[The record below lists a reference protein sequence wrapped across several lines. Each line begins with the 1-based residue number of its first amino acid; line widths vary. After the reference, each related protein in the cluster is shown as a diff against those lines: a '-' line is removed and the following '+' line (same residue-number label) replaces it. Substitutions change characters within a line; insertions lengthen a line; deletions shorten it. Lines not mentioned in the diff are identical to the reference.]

1 MSGLLTEIQSI
12 LEQSLFLKGLKNF
25 EVFVYRN
32 FCLFFIFCFGI
43 GCSCR
48 NDLSLIFDLLY
59 ERDIF
64 MCINL
69 GEIEKLEYYYYS
81 CINLFFL
88 MYFDQK

>member
-1 MSGLLTEIQSI
+1 MFIGIFVYF
-12 LEQSLFLKGLKNF
+12 LFLK
-25 EVFVYRN
+25 ERN
-32 FCLFFIFCFGI
+32 FIFILFVLKCDICFGI

-48 NDLSLIFDLLY
+48 NDLSLIFELLY

-88 MYFDQK
+88 MYFD